1 MRIMHECDK
10 SPDNAFVTLTYA
22 DIPDEGVFFDGAGL
36 APEHVQEFF
45 KRFRFHLSPKLIKHF
60 TVGEYG
66 EENHRPHYHS
76 IIFGWYPSG
85 EDAIRVNGKIV
96 SSGLLERTWDRG
108 FVHVGEV
115 TPESAAYVAG
125 YALKK
130 ITGKQAAEH
139 YLNPET
145 GEFRIPEFLRIS
157 RGIGGDFFKSLSDD
171 EFVNGVAFQG
181 GVAGTPRYYRRKLKE
196 LDPVRHEK
204 ITAAIAA
211 RPRDFSELHRLT
223 RLVAPGVTVQDA
235 VDRSRQ
241 KTTTRRPL

>member
-1 MRIMHECDK
+1 M
-10 SPDNAFVTLTYA
+10 
-22 DIPDEGVFFDGAGL
+22 
-36 APEHVQEFF
+36 
-45 KRFRFHLSPKLIKHF
+45 IKHF

-157 RGIGGDFFKSLSDD
+157 RGIGGDFLSLFLMMS
-171 EFVNGVAFQG
+171 
-181 GVAGTPRYYRRKLKE
+181 L
-196 LDPVRHEK
+196 
-204 ITAAIAA
+204 
-211 RPRDFSELHRLT
+211 
-223 RLVAPGVTVQDA
+223 
-235 VDRSRQ
+235 
-241 KTTTRRPL
+241 